1 MPRGG
6 KRIGAGRK
14 KGSPNKLTR
23 EAKAF
28 LEARL
33 ERNLQHLE
41 YLAYKAKSEGVQI
54 QSLKELV
61 NHSLGRPRAADH
73 DAIPVVRIERVYRW
87 ARTPEEATH
96 DPARARLAA
105 EAGAKRGDTK
115 E

>member
-28 LEARL
+28 LDARL

-41 YLAYKAKSEGVQI
+41 YLAHKAKSEGVQI

-61 NHSLGRPRAADH
+61 NHSLGRPRPADH
-73 DAIPVVRIERVYRW
+73 NTVAAAPVRVYRW
-87 ARTPEEATH
+87 AGTPE
-96 DPARARLAA
+96 PSYFRAIGQFWGHGLL
-105 EAGAKRGDTK
+105 KS
-115 E
+115 